1 MELITARLVLRPWL
15 DSDATELYA
24 LARDPRIGTAAGWPP
39 HESEEQSLDI
49 LRNVLR
55 GPEQYAVTLRCDGT
69 LIGAIGLKTIDDCD
83 YLEGP
88 DEYSAGYWIGAP
100 HWGKGYAP
108 EAFSALIEHAQRD
121 LGARAMYA
129 DHFLDNAQS
138 HRVMEKCGLKPLRT
152 AEVSA
157 LYPESS
163 REVLIMQRELRP
175 DGEANGSSGL

>member
-88 DEYSAGYWIGAP
+88 DEYSAGY
-100 HWGKGYAP
+100 
-108 EAFSALIEHAQRD
+108 
-121 LGARAMYA
+121 
-129 DHFLDNAQS
+129 
-138 HRVMEKCGLKPLRT
+138 
-152 AEVSA
+152 
-157 LYPESS
+157 
-163 REVLIMQRELRP
+163 
-175 DGEANGSSGL
+175 